1 MKKLLAIL
9 TVCSVVLV
17 GCLGGVKDEK
27 QAFIDATVEA
37 TCLVFQ
43 ADNIFDPAL
52 EEQAIAIYKAH
63 GFDADDEE
71 AMMALTEKYQDDE
84 DVQAAITRALEECA
98 GDFADAFADM
108 ADEMEDAVEEMDDAE
123 LEDAEEAVE

>member
-1 MKKLLAIL
+1 M
-9 TVCSVVLV
+9 
-17 GCLGGVKDEK
+17 GGVEDEK

-52 EEQAIAIYKAH
+52 EEQAIAIYKDH
-63 GFDADDEE
+63 GFDADDED

-84 DVQAAITRALEECA
+84 DVQAAITQALEECA
-98 GDFADAFADM
+98 GDFADAFADI
-108 ADEMEDAVEEMDDAE
+108 
-123 LEDAEEAVE
+123 EEAVEDLGEDLGDLGELVEEGEEVVE